1 MINPISTNLS
11 ADNPIVQM
19 CQSTQTNIA
28 SLLDSSSSDMKPE
41 TKKAIENLLAIDPS
55 ENANQIIPQISS
67 FFKAIDADPMFLESY
82 IESMSDGGLH
92 SSKKKVKDIFQFAI
106 GSSMDKSDIMGLIKT
121 LSHDSSGLASFSNN
135 SIENLDVGILSLVNR
150 FNGDI
155 SSMSLSDLVSLLSI
169 LEEYGSSL
177 PAELLMKIEE
187 LIAAFMNANLNPGSS
202 DNSDNLGNLAL
213 FAKAA
218 NFLDGSGTQSS
229 STSQP
234 LMNSA
239 VPPIEMID
247 TDAEFTQPHHKPHPP
262 HHRPGHSLEAE
273 NIDETSQAKKPKKSE
288 NKTDPNKVNFAAKHQ
303 AFTGFEKSLEA
314 HQIEPGFMPPPPARV
329 ESSSEIMPDKHD
341 QEQGNSDDSKRKEIL
356 DQIRLLVK
364 DILLAQGP
372 LIQLSVL
379 NGILA
384 PLEKQVNDDLGTIQ
398 GMIDHI
404 LPTE

>member
-303 AFTGFEKSLEA
+303 AFTGFEKA
-314 HQIEPGFMPPPPARV
+314 
-329 ESSSEIMPDKHD
+329 
-341 QEQGNSDDSKRKEIL
+341 
-356 DQIRLLVK
+356 
-364 DILLAQGP
+364 
-372 LIQLSVL
+372 
-379 NGILA
+379 
-384 PLEKQVNDDLGTIQ
+384 
-398 GMIDHI
+398 
-404 LPTE
+404 